1 MSLAIRLYL
10 SYNCSWC
17 CVFFLVSVCFALFF
31 CFLEIMLICV
41 FLVVKAANMC
51 TVSLLV
57 RVDIWVCVCIGKY
70 SRGRRTPRSSFVIIT
85 FVIHLFVFTPKGMKY
100 KHTHTHMLLQDSK
113 QNSRMW
119 INNIYAFPFLFGRW
133 FHIFYTSLAAFVRYT
148 YIFWVTLGVKLFV
161 SYCLLCIWMNIK
173 HLCAF
178 LKMEEKPKQI
188 AKPPKEKD

>member
-1 MSLAIRLYL
+1 MLCFLFSVSVFCIVFLFFGNHVNLRFSCSKSGKHVYSFSIGSCWYL
-10 SYNCSWC
+10 S
-17 CVFFLVSVCFALFF
+17 
-31 CFLEIMLICV
+31 
-41 FLVVKAANMC
+41 
-51 TVSLLV
+51 
-57 RVDIWVCVCIGKY
+57 VCVCIGKY

-100 KHTHTHMLLQDSK
+100 KHTHMLLQDSK

-178 LKMEEKPKQI
+178 LKVEEKPKQI

>member
-51 TVSLLV
+51 TVSLLL
-57 RVDIWVCVCIGKY
+57 RVDIWVCVCVLVNIAEDA
-70 SRGRRTPRSSFVIIT
+70 GRRVLLLLLS
-85 FVIHLFVFTPKGMKY
+85 HLLFTCLFLHRKEWN
-100 KHTHTHMLLQDSK
+100 TNTHMLLQDSK

-178 LKMEEKPKQI
+178 LKVEEKPKQI